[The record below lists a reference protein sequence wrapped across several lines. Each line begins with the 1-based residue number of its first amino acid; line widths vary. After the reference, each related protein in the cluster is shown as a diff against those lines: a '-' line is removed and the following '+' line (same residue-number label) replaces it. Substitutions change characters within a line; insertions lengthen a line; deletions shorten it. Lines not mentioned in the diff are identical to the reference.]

1 MRRMIWVVAAAAASL
16 VVMSAS
22 ASAAGWNCSAAA
34 LSGQPLGTPVTANVG
49 QTTCK
54 AASGGANLPALP
66 IPLQA
71 NVMSARTTLD
81 GSASQ
86 PAQQTAGA
94 TGEVASLS
102 VGVPAGSAP
111 IPATTIPVPGMGNV
125 DITQALASLL
135 PPPPNPLLG
144 VKLSSATASG
154 SCVNGK
160 PALTGSSH
168 VLGLTVA
175 GQELP
180 VDQAVSQA
188 VTAIGGGTLD
198 PSQLTSQPLPAP
210 LNQIPLATLQPLLD
224 ALPDMAIPPT
234 VAQIRVTP
242 GSQTV
247 QNGTLTQKGLQ
258 IFLALGGQT
267 VADLTLGEAS
277 VSQGDVGCAQ
287 PVAAAQL
294 QCTTRKLAL
303 IDVLERKG
311 YARLYGAADRSLIGK
326 RVNVVAS
333 WNGKTVAR
341 PVVRKDG
348 TFLAKGKL
356 PPTGAAPLQPR
367 ALPGQDRQGALAT
380 AQALPA
386 HAGDPAL
393 QPQGQGHDQGAHRP
407 AAGDADP
414 EDHDQAPRL
423 VHEERGRQVA
433 APRQPGPLLDHARRA
448 AERAGRGLSA
458 RDEGAQEPQEP
469 QAVPHLHAAARGGAE
484 ALESAW
490 SSQAAGVP
498 PVSDAVPV
506 AFLEACGSS

>member
-1 MRRMIWVVAAAAASL
+1 MRRMLWVVAAAAASV

-34 LSGQPLGTPVTANVG
+34 VSGQPLGTPITANVG

-66 IPLQA
+66 LPLQA

-94 TGEVASLS
+94 TGEVANLS
-102 VGVPAGSAP
+102 VGVPSGSAP
-111 IPATTIPVPGMGNV
+111 IPTTTIPVPGMGNV
-125 DITQALASLL
+125 DITQALAGLL

-160 PALTGSSH
+160 PTLTGSSH

-210 LNQIPLATLQPLLD
+210 LNQIPPATLQPLLD

-234 VAQIRVTP
+234 LAQIRVTP

-247 QNGTLTQKGLQ
+247 
-258 IFLALGGQT
+258 A
-267 VADLTLGEAS
+267 
-277 VSQGDVGCAQ
+277 
-287 PVAAAQL
+287 
-294 QCTTRKLAL
+294 
-303 IDVLERKG
+303 ER
-311 YARLYGAADRSLIGK
+311 
-326 RVNVVAS
+326 
-333 WNGKTVAR
+333 
-341 PVVRKDG
+341 
-348 TFLAKGKL
+348 
-356 PPTGAAPLQPR
+356 
-367 ALPGQDRQGALAT
+367 
-380 AQALPA
+380 
-386 HAGDPAL
+386 
-393 QPQGQGHDQGAHRP
+393 
-407 AAGDADP
+407 DADP
-414 EDHDQAPRL
+414 EGPSDLPGPRRPDGRRPHPRPGLGLPGRRRLRPARRGGPASVHDAQARAHRRARAQGLRAPLR
-423 VHEERGRQVA
+423 RGR
-433 APRQPGPLLDHARRA
+433 PHRS
-448 AERAGRGLSA
+448 SA
-458 RDEGAQEPQEP
+458 
-469 QAVPHLHAAARGGAE
+469 
-484 ALESAW
+484 SA
-490 SSQAAGVP
+490 
-498 PVSDAVPV
+498 
-506 AFLEACGSS
+506 

>member
-1 MRRMIWVVAAAAASL
+1 M
-16 VVMSAS
+16 
-22 ASAAGWNCSAAA
+22 
-34 LSGQPLGTPVTANVG
+34 
-49 QTTCK
+49 
-54 AASGGANLPALP
+54 
-66 IPLQA
+66 
-71 NVMSARTTLD
+71 
-81 GSASQ
+81 
-86 PAQQTAGA
+86 
-94 TGEVASLS
+94 
-102 VGVPAGSAP
+102 PAGSAP
-111 IPATTIPVPGMGNV
+111 IPTTTIPVPGMGNV
-125 DITQALASLL
+125 DITQALAALL

-160 PALTGSSH
+160 PTLTGSSH

-224 ALPDMAIPPT
+224 ALPAMAIPPT

-258 IFLALGGQT
+258 IFVALGGQT
-267 VADLTLGEAS
+267 VADLTLGQAS

-311 YARLYGAADRSLIGK
+311 YARLYGAADRTLIGK

-356 PPTGAAPLQPR
+356 PPMALRHSNRARYQAKIGKERSLRLKLFRRMLVTELSSRRARSRSRGTSSCRWGRRSRRSRSSAASRARRTWSSSRCAPTAGAASR
-367 ALPGQDRQGALAT
+367 SRS
-380 AQALPA
+380 
-386 HAGDPAL
+386 AG
-393 QPQGQGHDQGAHRP
+393 R
-407 AAGDADP
+407 
-414 EDHDQAPRL
+414 
-423 VHEERGRQVA
+423 
-433 APRQPGPLLDHARRA
+433 
-448 AERAGRGLSA
+448 RAGRPRSTGSRRRCA
-458 RDEGAQEPQEP
+458 RTTRTASCSPP
-469 QAVPHLHAAARGGAE
+469 SRCRAR
-484 ALESAW
+484 W
-490 SSQAAGVP
+490 R
-498 PVSDAVPV
+498 
-506 AFLEACGSS
+506 